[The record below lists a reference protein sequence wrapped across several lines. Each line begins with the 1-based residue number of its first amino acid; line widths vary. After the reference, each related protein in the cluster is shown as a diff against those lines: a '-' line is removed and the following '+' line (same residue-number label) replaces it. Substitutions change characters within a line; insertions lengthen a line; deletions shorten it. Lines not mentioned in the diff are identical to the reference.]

1 MKLDKWKILWGAALI
16 LLSAFFYFVHYLIF
30 RDPHHIFHL
39 HGGRYRLCVH
49 RSITRHH
56 YYS

>member
-30 RDPHHIFHL
+30 RDPHHIFIYMVGDIAFVFIEVL
-39 HGGRYRLCVH
+39 LV
-49 RSITRHH
+49 HH